1 MNNQPKN
8 PSVAILLNSQI
19 NDSLIFLKESLESV
33 YCIVDFVAVASLD
46 RAEDHGALKLLY
58 SPSQLQSYDLIIYQY
73 GCCFFTISSW
83 LNDYD
88 GKIIIQYHNDAVAL
102 SSLRPYH
109 QATLLIRQTEI
120 ERQYF
125 SEWVQSN
132 LLRVFWLAGSPHAA
146 GYLIGLGVPNTIDNI
161 TIVPPILELQ
171 EGKYACEKVSVKPA
185 YQSILVTRAYV
196 PETNHIMI
204 INIIK
209 DYQVSNSQNIYIRFF
224 GKAYAELT
232 VYLEGLKSHI
242 KRLNLEPYI
251 HLEFCNEPVEV
262 ETLMN
267 ADIMLSMDNDQQYSP
282 NELQAQAMGLPVL
295 KLDHTE
301 TPHTLAKLLE
311 QALNDKSVR
320 EKLIL
325 KGYQN
330 ISSNY
335 FLPYIKKTFLTSVI
349 SALRQ

>member
-19 NDSLIFLKESLESV
+19 NDSLIFLKESLQAV
-33 YCIVDFVAVASLD
+33 YCTVDFVTVASLNEALG
-46 RAEDHGALKLLY
+46 REPLKLLH
-58 SPSQLQSYDLIIYQY
+58 SSSEPQDYDLIIYQY
-73 GCCFFTISSW
+73 GGCFFNISSW
-83 LNDYD
+83 LNNYD
-88 GKIIIQYHNDAVAL
+88 GKIIIQYNDDAVAL

-109 QATLLIRQTEI
+109 HATSLIRQTEI

-132 LLRVFWLAGSPHAA
+132 LLRVFWLAGSTQAA
-146 GYLIGLGVPNTIDNI
+146 RHLIGLGVPNTIDNI
-161 TIVPPILELQ
+161 SIVPPILELQ
-171 EGKYACEKVSVKPA
+171 EGKYADEKVSKRA
-185 YQSILVTRAYV
+185 SQSILVTRAYV
-196 PETNHIMI
+196 PDTNHTMI

-209 DYQVSNSQNIYIRFF
+209 DYQVSNSQNIHIRFI

-232 VYLEGLKSHI
+232 VYLEELKSHI
-242 KRLNLEPYI
+242 KRLNIESYI
-251 HLEFCNEPVEV
+251 HFEFSSEPVEV

-267 ADIMLSMDNDQQYSP
+267 ADIMLSMNNDQQYSP
-282 NELQAQAMGLPVL
+282 SELQAQAMGLPVL
-295 KLDHTE
+295 KLDHTKA
-301 TPHTLAKLLE
+301 TRILAKSLE

-320 EKLIL
+320 EELIL

-335 FLPYIKKTFLTSVI
+335 FLSSIKQTFLTSVV
-349 SALRQ
+349 SALKQ